1 MIRQDQYAQVRRC
14 TTLDQYVTITL
25 SSYASS
31 SGITAYTVS
40 IQQIFLPA
48 LSPSTRLILEH
59 VIGTLHDVSKYS
71 GDTKMTALNLAICL
85 APDLIKGPD
94 IMEDA
99 SMCLPPGKKMPQMGF
114 TEQEGEGTVVGILEL
129 LISG

>member
-1 MIRQDQYAQVRRC
+1 VRRC
-14 TTLDQYVTITL
+14 TSLEQYVTVTVTL
-25 SSYASS
+25 SSYAFS
-31 SGITAYTVS
+31 SGNTAYTSS

-48 LSPSTRLILEH
+48 LSPSTRLVLEH
-59 VIGTLHDVSKYS
+59 VIGTLHEVSEYS
-71 GDTKMTALNLAICL
+71 DDTRMTALNLAICL

-99 SMCLPPGKKMPQMGF
+99 SLCLPPGKKMPRMGF
-114 TEQEGEGTVVGILEL
+114 TKQEGEGTVVGILEL